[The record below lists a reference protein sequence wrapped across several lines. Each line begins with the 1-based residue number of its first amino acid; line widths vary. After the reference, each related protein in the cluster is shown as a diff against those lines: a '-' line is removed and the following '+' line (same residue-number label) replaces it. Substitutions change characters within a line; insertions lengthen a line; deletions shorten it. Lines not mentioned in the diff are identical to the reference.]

1 MTELW
6 KRGVRYKE
14 RTIHPKYIC
23 VAMKNMGIISMYAQD
38 HTSTVY
44 NYRVQTNGMMTDFRT
59 IWPHLPAETQ
69 KRILHEAETLLE
81 DRVVALE
88 G

>member
-1 MTELW
+1 MILW

-14 RTIHPKYIC
+14 RTIHPKIIC
-23 VAMKNMGIISMYAQD
+23 VVMKTMGIISMYAQD
-38 HTSTVY
+38 HTAEVY
-44 NYRVQTNGMMTDFRT
+44 NYRVQMNGMMTDFRT

-69 KRILHEAETLLE
+69 KKVLYEAERVLE
-81 DRVVALE
+81 DRMEKAQ

>member
-14 RTIHPKYIC
+14 RTIHPKPIC
-23 VAMKNMGIISMYAQD
+23 VAMKNMGIISMYAQE

-44 NYRVQTNGMMTDFRT
+44 NYRVQMNGMMTDFRT
-59 IWPHLPAETQ
+59 IWPHLPAEVQ
-69 KRILHEAETLLE
+69 KKALYEAERLLE
-81 DRVVALE
+81 GGMVALE
-88 G
+88 D